1 MVDPTEDELRGINN
15 LDDAQAWSGVDGVL
29 ARTLNAALGDP
40 ARVRE
45 IALIPRP
52 IWDDAV
58 DNLEIQEGGDPAPA
72 PMATYAGG
80 ECPGGVTSTS
90 LLHSVGKTGGPPR

>member
-1 MVDPTEDELRGINN
+1 MPHLGTQPV
-15 LDDAQAWSGVDGVL
+15 SGRSHL
-29 ARTLNAALGDP
+29 S
-40 ARVRE
+40 
-45 IALIPRP
+45 RP